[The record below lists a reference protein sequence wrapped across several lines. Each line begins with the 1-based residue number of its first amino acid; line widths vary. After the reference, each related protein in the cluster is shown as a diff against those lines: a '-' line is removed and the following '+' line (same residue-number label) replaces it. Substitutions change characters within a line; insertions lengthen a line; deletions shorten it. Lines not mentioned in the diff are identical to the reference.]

1 MGAALTDASVEQ
13 LRGRPDLVELLFGD
27 GPASAGLEWVRLPLS
42 ATDMST
48 RTWSWRATRRGAR
61 PTAPARQAIAVLR
74 EEVLP
79 VAPDLSVVAAAWTA
93 PPSYKKPQTWFG
105 GRLRATRLKA
115 YARFL
120 VGQARWL
127 VRHDVPLRALS
138 LGNEPGHASDYPTM
152 LISDAQLARLARI
165 VGPRLDDLG
174 VELWGID
181 HNWDDVDRLEAT
193 GTRGLDAVA
202 LHCYAGRP
210 AQAAALALPWLVTE
224 CTGTDDGALG
234 TFAWDSLH
242 LVVDAVDAGSTGLMM
257 WNLAL
262 SPGWRGAFGGCH
274 TCRGLLTVDGP
285 ADGSV
290 ADGNVAREPEFF
302 TLAHLRRAAPAG
314 SRAAEVATSG
324 PLLATGFR
332 APGRAGVYGFN
343 ASDDTLTVRVR
354 TVDGSL
360 ASTHTVGP
368 FELFTWVGRS

>member
-1 MGAALTDASVEQ
+1 MNPLSRRARWPGAIAAMVGVALTVTAC
-13 LRGRPDLVELLFGD
+13 GD
-27 GPASAGLEWVRLPLS
+27 GGSEGGDANTNQAGLTGEPIKV
-42 ATDMST
+42 MV
-48 RTWSWRATRRGAR
+48 
-61 PTAPARQAIAVLR
+61 TAPQ
-74 EEVLP
+74 
-79 VAPDLSVVAAAWTA
+79 
-93 PPSYKKPQTWFG
+93 G
-105 GRLRATRLKA
+105 N
-115 YARFL
+115 
-120 VGQARWL
+120 
-127 VRHDVPLRALS
+127 PLADF
-138 LGNEPGHASDYPTM
+138 PG
-152 LISDAQLARLARI
+152 
-165 VGPRLDDLG
+165 VF
-174 VELWGID
+174 
-181 HNWDDVDRLEAT
+181 
-193 GTRGLDAVA
+193 
-202 LHCYAGRP
+202 AG